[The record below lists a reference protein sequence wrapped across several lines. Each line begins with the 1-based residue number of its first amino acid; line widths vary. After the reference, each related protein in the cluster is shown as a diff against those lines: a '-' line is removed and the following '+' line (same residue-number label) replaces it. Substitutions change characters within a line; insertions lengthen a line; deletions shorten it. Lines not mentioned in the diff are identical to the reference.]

1 MMTETLR
8 VVCPNCKKVT
18 DRQMR
23 ESAEAPDP
31 GTISICSHCAQ
42 VNVFEVD
49 MSLRAITAGEL
60 NGIMSLYPET
70 FVTIVKAA
78 SYIKG
83 NKLLTPHY
91 Q

>member
-8 VVCPNCKKVT
+8 VCPNCKK
-18 DRQMR
+18 
-23 ESAEAPDP
+23 SAECQTGINAEVPDP
-31 GTISICSHCAQ
+31 GSVSICMYCAQ

-60 NGIMSLYPET
+60 NGIMAVKPEA

-83 NKLLTPHY
+83 NKLLTPHF